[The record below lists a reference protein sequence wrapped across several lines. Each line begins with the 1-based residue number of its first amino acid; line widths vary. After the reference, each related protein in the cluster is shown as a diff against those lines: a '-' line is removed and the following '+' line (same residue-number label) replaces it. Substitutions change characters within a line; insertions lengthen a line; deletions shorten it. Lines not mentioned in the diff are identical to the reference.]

1 MTQNTVATKMPVKR
15 LELPLGEDGIAYV
28 RHALEMGTS
37 LSKQVLATA
46 FSGGAAYASVPE
58 GNDLARAKRFE
69 WGGLKNVSGTWAW
82 LQAQVKEWCA
92 TDPRSAF
99 VVEDPW
105 GGRYGESGVMR
116 GTEKKFFHGEF
127 VYYFV
132 EHADLSDKAIEETAQ
147 APGFLFIGFFSRYP
161 LSSAS
166 LPPDLKVGDALIRD
180 LAENTRQIVVG
191 AYDQEGWVVWQR

>member
-1 MTQNTVATKMPVKR
+1 MTQNTVATNVLAKR
-15 LELPLGEDGIAYV
+15 LELPLGEDGIGYV

-37 LSKQVLATA
+37 LSEQVLQTT
-46 FSGGAAYASVPE
+46 FSGGTAYASVPE
-58 GNDLARAKRFE
+58 GNDLARAKQFE
-69 WGGLKNVSGTWAW
+69 WGGLKNCSGTWAW

-92 TDPRSAF
+92 ADPRSTF

-105 GGRYGESGVMR
+105 GGRYGDAAIMR

-127 VYYFV
+127 VYHFV
-132 EHADLSDKAIEETAQ
+132 EHADLSDRAIEETIR

-166 LPPDLKVGDALIRD
+166 LPSDLKVGDKLIHD
-180 LAENTRQIVVG
+180 LAENTQRNVVG